1 MCGGDAE
8 PPAAVHDEA
17 WLRQYYTRARAEPAP
32 PEPAPE
38 LTRQPAGK
46 YADARPLGAGGEKEV
61 AQVCDRDTLRDVAL
75 ARPRDG
81 RSAQAFVR
89 EARILACLEHP
100 HIVPLHDLGL
110 APDGRPYFTM
120 KLLAGETLEAVLARL
135 RRGDAATREKYPL
148 PVLLDIFVRICD
160 AVAFAHSRG
169 IIHRDIKPANVQIGD
184 YGEVRLIDWGLA
196 KSVDDASD
204 GCDVS
209 DRPDSVGVTL
219 AGTIKGTPGYMA
231 PEQAAGRGAAADVR
245 TDTYALGAL
254 LYAILTWQPPVSGDS
269 TADVLC
275 RTVAGEIVPPRQRA
289 PERAIP
295 HALEAIACKA
305 LAAEPAGRYPA
316 ADALLADV
324 HAFTNGYATSAETA
338 GPIRLLWL
346 VIRRHRAL
354 SVVIAASLLALAG
367 IGGAAVARIRAS
379 RNETRSA
386 LDNLRAEHAIRT
398 RLTRAAMPKIMAE
411 ARIQIRALAYEDALE
426 TLRTA
431 IGVDPAQAEAWDLAG
446 WIYVG
451 QERYGLAAAAFRHE
465 LPALLDRA
473 PRPAGAVAAN
483 TVAATPAAAAAAGQA
498 LSVLLL
504 SRSPAGR
511 QQLAPDGFRQLIEDA
526 RALGSHCARD
536 SRTALGVYCSR
547 RNPEAWARPEHIAF
561 LQWAVRTLNDGQA
574 ELDLRPAAAGLEA
587 RVAGASAFDVLPL
600 SGLPLVRLDLRDTA
614 VRDLQPIKGMPLQ
627 TLDISNTPVVTFDP
641 VYTLPL
647 RELRAGGFRKI
658 PADLFARCPALEVIT
673 VSPGTELSRKDAAW
687 PKGVR
692 KVVEG
697 QETVGRRP

>member
-1 MCGGDAE
+1 M
-8 PPAAVHDEA
+8 
-17 WLRQYYTRARAEPAP
+17 
-32 PEPAPE
+32 
-38 LTRQPAGK
+38 
-46 YADARPLGAGGEKEV
+46 
-61 AQVCDRDTLRDVAL
+61 
-75 ARPRDG
+75 
-81 RSAQAFVR
+81 
-89 EARILACLEHP
+89 
-100 HIVPLHDLGL
+100 
-110 APDGRPYFTM
+110 
-120 KLLAGETLEAVLARL
+120 
-135 RRGDAATREKYPL
+135 
-148 PVLLDIFVRICD
+148 
-160 AVAFAHSRG
+160 
-169 IIHRDIKPANVQIGD
+169 
-184 YGEVRLIDWGLA
+184 
-196 KSVDDASD
+196 
-204 GCDVS
+204 
-209 DRPDSVGVTL
+209 
-219 AGTIKGTPGYMA
+219 
-231 PEQAAGRGAAADVR
+231 R

-254 LYAILTWQPPVSGDS
+254 LYALLTWQPPVSGDS

-305 LAAEPAGRYPA
+305 LAAEPAGRYPT

-324 HAFTNGYATSAETA
+324 HAFTSGYATSAETA

-354 SVVIAASLLALAG
+354 SIVIAVSLLALAG
-367 IGGAAVARIRAS
+367 GGGAAVARIRAS
-379 RNETRSA
+379 RDETRSA

-411 ARIQIRALAYEDALE
+411 ARIQIRALAYDDALD

-473 PRPAGAVAAN
+473 PRPPGAVAAR
-483 TVAATPAAAAAAGQA
+483 TVAAAPAAAAAAGQA

-511 QQLAPDGFRQLIEDA
+511 QRLAPDGFRQLLEDA
-526 RALGSHCARD
+526 RALGSHCARE

-547 RNPEAWARPEHIAF
+547 RNPEAWAQPAHIAF

-574 ELDLRPAAAGLEA
+574 ELDLRPAAGGLEA
-587 RVAGASAFDVLPL
+587 RVAGASAADLLPL
-600 SGLPLVRLDLRDTA
+600 SGLPLVRLDLRHTA

-627 TLDISNTPVVTFDP
+627 ALDISDTPVVTFDP

-647 RELRAGGFRKI
+647 RELRAEGFRKI
-658 PADLFARCPALEVIT
+658 PADIFVRCPALETIT

-692 KVVEG
+692 KVVVGQETVG